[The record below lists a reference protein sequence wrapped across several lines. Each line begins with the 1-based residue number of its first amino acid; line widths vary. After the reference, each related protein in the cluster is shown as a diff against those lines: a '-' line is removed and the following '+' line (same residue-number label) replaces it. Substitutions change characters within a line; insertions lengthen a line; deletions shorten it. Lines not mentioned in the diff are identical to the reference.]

1 MNTCKS
7 LLFCLFFS
15 CCFFVSKSQTIVP
28 NVVNSAGGQFSNNDF
43 SLEWSL
49 GEVVISTIQNNSN
62 ILTNGFLQP
71 NLNTVS
77 FLEFDNPNLIVY
89 PNPFENIIFIN
100 DQTNNNQFWNLK
112 LYNSEGKI
120 LLEEKKV
127 NQLDLEFLA
136 NGMYIIHISDV
147 NNNFKE
153 SFKISKFN

>member
-1 MNTCKS
+1 M
-7 LLFCLFFS
+7 
-15 CCFFVSKSQTIVP
+15 
-28 NVVNSAGGQFSNNDF
+28 
-43 SLEWSL
+43 
-49 GEVVISTIQNNSN
+49 
-62 ILTNGFLQP
+62 
-71 NLNTVS
+71 
-77 FLEFDNPNLIVY
+77 IVY
-89 PNPFENIIFIN
+89 PNPFKNIIFIN

-127 NQLDLEFLA
+127 NQLNLEFLE